1 MLTSIL
7 IALDGSP
14 CGAAATT
21 LALEWARR
29 LGARLLALGIV
40 DRVGIRRPEPVP
52 LGAGPHKNVRED
64 ARVLDAHQR
73 VAGLLADFRARAG
86 AAGARAEI
94 LEEVGDPAER
104 ILWEAQRAD
113 VVMLGR
119 EIRFNLE
126 APERR
131 DATLAQVVRR
141 SPRPMVVVPET
152 VPEGTGILVAYGGG
166 REGARTLQI
175 FALLGLAAGETLD
188 VLTIH
193 RETAEARVIAR
204 AAADFLSARGVVHR
218 VHTVASS
225 AAPAEVLLD
234 EVRSRRPRLLVLG
247 AHRDHPLRDLFAT
260 SVTRAVLRDCPTPIF
275 VGA

>member
-64 ARVLDAHQR
+64 ARALDAHQR

-104 ILWEAQRAD
+104 LLWEAQRAD

-152 VPEGTGILVAYGGG
+152 LPEGSGILVAYGGG

-193 RETAEARVIAR
+193 RETAEARMIAR
-204 AAADFLSARGVVHR
+204 AAADFLGARGVVHR

>member
-29 LGARLLALGIV
+29 FGARLLALGIV

>member
-29 LGARLLALGIV
+29 FGARLLALGIV

-152 VPEGTGILVAYGGG
+152 VPEGAGILVAYGGG
-166 REGARTLQI
+166 CEGARTLQI